1 VHFQG
6 DELGPTAD
14 GAINDGR
21 LGFVE
26 FGEGVELPLAVKVVN
41 VQGIEDGT
49 PQPALLLGAHV
60 DDLCVQVLYQMTLNV
75 CWGDEAD
82 LCRQNDLWR

>member
-1 VHFQG
+1 M
-6 DELGPTAD
+6 
-14 GAINDGR
+14 
-21 LGFVE
+21 
-26 FGEGVELPLAVKVVN
+26 KVVN